1 MLAPARHDCLAPRAD
16 LRRCLRGAGAA
27 FTKLTWLGSILPATC
42 RADRERESRNP
53 AGQHAHTIV
62 RAGTGSIGPTNQSNL
77 QLRTQRGHPS
87 AELESVAFFGI
98 PCKVSARQRR
108 ERERE
113 REREIRDREIRDR
126 EIERSRD
133 REIERQRGRRRER
146 EGGGERQNKWIDSQ
160 MQDLAYPG
168 CQFNIESN
176 GASRTTHVFEILA
189 RIERPPQISGQG
201 HGSL

>member
-42 RADRERESRNP
+42 RADREWESRNP

-113 REREIRDREIRDR
+113 RE
-126 EIERSRD
+126 IERSRD
-133 REIERQRGRRRER
+133 REGDGGRGRE
-146 EGGGERQNKWIDSQ
+146 GERDRTNGLTAKCRILRTRAVNSILNQTVPAGPLMSSRFSPGLNGRLKYQDKDMARSEYKLNRD
-160 MQDLAYPG
+160 DLAMYL
-168 CQFNIESN
+168 
-176 GASRTTHVFEILA
+176 RL
-189 RIERPPQISGQG
+189 
-201 HGSL
+201 